1 MQRLVHYA
9 RASTEEERQMEALKI
24 QCEENENF
32 IAKTQDWVLVDK
44 YVDEAKSGTTTIGRN
59 EFIRMV
65 SDLSEDKYDIILIK
79 QIDRGWR
86 NLADWKLF
94 ESELIKN
101 NKKLFIR
108 LKNEFYDIEDDGK
121 YISTTMDNIFSEW
134 SSRNLSRKMNNAHKT
149 RMEKGTIVTNGKM
162 WGYNQINADLV
173 INEKEAEVVRLVF
186 NLYIQGKGFRQIAKE
201 LSNTGITN
209 RNGKPFALTT
219 LKRMIRNEKYKGVLI
234 CGKHHKNFFTKKCED
249 VPESDWQIHEN
260 RISPIVDPDIWE
272 KANIILS
279 GKRKKLDINEKIQVA
294 GYFNGSFALS
304 GKIKCSLCGS
314 NYYHGTYPKQNNKV
328 NVWQC
333 SQYKNYGR
341 SSPYGCANISLKED
355 DLNAIIKEVA
365 FEFWINKNETIK
377 NVLAI
382 LDNIVE
388 ENNSSQQLNQLM
400 KEKEKMITKKDKL
413 LDLYSDE
420 LISKD
425 EFKKKNDEL
434 SEKLNAI
441 EEQLQNLMQQSKLLS
456 NKQNR
461 MSKIKDFLSME
472 FKDATGITDDFL
484 EVLID
489 EIVVYP
495 DRTIDVTING
505 NKYPNVSATRPDR
518 YQHHRTQA
526 GI

>member
-9 RASTEEERQMEALKI
+9 RASTEEERQIEALKI
-24 QCEENENF
+24 QCEENEKF
-32 IAKTQDWVLVDK
+32 IANIKDWVLVDK
-44 YVDEAKSGTTTIGRN
+44 YVDEAKSGTTTMGRT
-59 EFIRMV
+59 EFLRMV

-162 WGYNQINADLV
+162 WGYNQIDADLV

-186 NLYIQGKGFRQIAKE
+186 NLYIQGKGFRLIAKE
-201 LSNTGITN
+201 LSNMGITN

-234 CGKHHKNFFTKKCED
+234 CGKHHKNFFTKKYED
-249 VPESDWQIHEN
+249 VPESDWKIHEN
-260 RISPIVDPDIWE
+260 RISPIIDPDIWE
-272 KANIILS
+272 KANIILN
-279 GKRKKLDINEKIQVA
+279 GKRKKMEVDEKLQVA

-314 NYYHGTYPKQNNKV
+314 KYYHGSYMQQSNKV
-328 NVWQC
+328 KVWQC
-333 SQYKNYGR
+333 SKYKSYGR
-341 SSPYGCANISLKED
+341 SSVYGCTNITLKED
-355 DLNAIIKEVA
+355 DLNAIIKKVA
-365 FEFWINKNETIK
+365 FEFWSNKNETIK

-382 LDNIVE
+382 LNNIMGE
-388 ENNSSQQLNQLM
+388 DNSSQQINQLT

-425 EFKKKNDEL
+425 EFKKKNDEING
-434 SEKLNAI
+434 KLNAI
-441 EEQLQNLMQQSKLLS
+441 EEQLKNLINQSKLLS

-461 MSKIKDFLSME
+461 MSRIKDFLSME
-472 FKDATGITDDFL
+472 FKDATGITDEFL

-505 NKYPNVSATRPDR
+505 NKYLNVATTRSNGYTCACATFR
-518 YQHHRTQA
+518 
-526 GI
+526 I